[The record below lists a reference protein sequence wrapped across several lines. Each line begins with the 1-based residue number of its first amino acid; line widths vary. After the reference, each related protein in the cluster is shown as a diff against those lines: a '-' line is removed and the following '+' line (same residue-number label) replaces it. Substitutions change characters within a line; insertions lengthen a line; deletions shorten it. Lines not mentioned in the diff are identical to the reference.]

1 MLIKKSGITMKKV
14 LVIDDDPMYH
24 RIMQLMLNKY
34 QLFEPSFYFNATD
47 VLDYLEKN
55 RNTVNNLPDVII
67 SDLSMPKM
75 TGLKFL
81 EMLKE
86 IYPLLSKKIIIYI
99 VSSSIDPQDLACSKK
114 YDFVKAYFVKPV
126 TREILM
132 EIAQTPN

>member
-1 MLIKKSGITMKKV
+1 MKKV

-24 RIMQLMLNKY
+24 RIMQLMLSKY
-34 QLFEPSFYFNATD
+34 QLFEPSLYFNSTE
-47 VLDYLEKN
+47 VLDYIEKN

-99 VSSSIDPQDLACSKK
+99 VSSSIDPKDLACSKE
-114 YDFVKAYFVKPV
+114 YEFVKAYFVKPV

>member
-1 MLIKKSGITMKKV
+1 MKKV

-24 RIMQLMLNKY
+24 RIMQLMLSKY
-34 QLFEPSFYFNATD
+34 QLFEPSFYFNATE

-67 SDLSMPKM
+67 SDLYMPKM

-99 VSSSIDPQDLACSKK
+99 VSSSIDPKDLACSKE
-114 YDFVKAYFVKPV
+114 YEFVKAYFVKPV

-132 EIAQTPN
+132 EIAQTPE